1 MKPFRR
7 MKLYRR
13 QNGKCA
19 YCPRKMDPHPATGR
33 GDNGFTEDHV
43 VAKASGG
50 TNAQTNIVLVHWEC
64 NHRKGDRA
72 PTQTELDALAWAQG
86 NGKLRPQRQA

>member
-19 YCPRKMDPHPATGR
+19 YCPRKMDPHPAIGR

-43 VAKASGG
+43 TPIALGG
-50 TNAQTNIVLVHWEC
+50 SQGQANVVLAHWEC

-72 PTQTELDALAWAQG
+72 PTPAELDALALAQG